1 MDLLVWPRAKVL
13 LYLVEAAHVKAVVG
27 RDRIQRNKDT
37 LRELRCLQEI
47 LADLHAGRVGSRA
60 GSRDAAEAAVDC
72 WSVLRTAAT
81 ARGQNPEDLV
91 EVSPAVRRFLLTRCP
106 NPAAANGGCSLPWPA
121 GVGCGSEV
129 ALTSTRAPSV
139 CSAAGL
145 SAAPQEADAQS
156 IASTSAFGDGARSEA
171 ASVELAHAPPARTRD
186 KRMSRRQL
194 EELAVSMRG
203 QLDEEYTSLM
213 ASIEEVQALME
224 AEVSGTGL
232 LPSRAE
238 LEAFCSSA
246 ASALAAVPPAEKI
259 SSEVTDPL
267 EVASFADDL
276 ETEDAFSKSAV
287 SSPSSS
293 SSSGRGNSGVSRGA
307 AACTSGRGGGGSARW
322 MKSFSTSLQG
332 HLEAEDEADGEAA
345 ADGSSAELQA
355 ECFPGVFFGLGD
367 EEEEQ
372 SPRQQQNLRILPEED
387 EEVQADADAASARHR
402 SEAEQ
407 RAPSAEGADAGRPRW
422 SDMCSDDSE
431 DSLSRPRAAKA
442 ASAAGATIARA
453 TDEGASAH
461 GECCRCR
468 RSMGRSDFSRRS
480 WRQARG
486 LGAAAGVASAAACI
500 DCSGSGGGPGRPA
513 GVRPASSAAVASI
526 GPTRGERSRS

>member
-106 NPAAANGGCSLPWPA
+106 NPAAANGACSLPWTA

-139 CSAAGL
+139 CSAVGL
-145 SAAPQEADAQS
+145 SAAPQEADTQS

-171 ASVELAHAPPARTRD
+171 ASVEPAHAPPARTKD
-186 KRMSRRQL
+186 KRMNRRQL

-246 ASALAAVPPAEKI
+246 ASALASVPPAEKI
-259 SSEVTDPL
+259 AAERTDAL
-267 EVASFADDL
+267 EVATFADDL

-293 SSSGRGNSGVSRGA
+293 SSSGRGSSGVSRGA
-307 AACTSGRGGGGSARW
+307 AACTSGRGGDGSARW

-345 ADGSSAELQA
+345 ADGSSAGAQA
-355 ECFPGVFFGLGD
+355 ECCPGVFFGLGD
-367 EEEEQ
+367 KEEQ
-372 SPRQQQNLRILPEED
+372 SPRQRQNLRILPEED
-387 EEVQADADAASARHR
+387 EEVQADTDGASARHR
-402 SEAEQ
+402 SEAAQ

-468 RSMGRSDFSRRS
+468 RSRGRSAFSRRS

-486 LGAAAGVASAAACI
+486 LGAAAGVSSAAACI
-500 DCSGSGGGPGRPA
+500 DCSGSAGGPGRPA

-526 GPTRGERSRS
+526 GSTRGVRSRS